1 MSWWTD
7 KRYRMI
13 QNNLRDIDAIM
24 DVDRYVEQ
32 LKEFEANV
40 CMVGCGGITS
50 FYPSRLSFQK
60 PSPYLQYDFFGKLV
74 EKCHENGIR
83 VIARFDFSKTHIQ
96 FLEEHPDWYSKSIEG
111 NPILYNDTVATCV
124 NGEYQQ
130 EFSMQILEEV
140 IRNYP
145 VDGVFFNMFGYQ
157 TRDYNNHYV
166 GICQCENCKGEFK
179 QFSNL
184 ELPIEENKDDA
195 TFIKYIEFK
204 KHSTD
209 RLLEK
214 IYEKVKSLN
223 PEVAVCTYS
232 QYGVDLVRNESNSAV
247 DRPLPFWLM
256 ASENNVQRIEGTYSD
271 IFSSNCAINAVDIFY
286 RFMGVSP
293 YLNALRL
300 YGSMAYGGNLDWCII
315 GGFETYPDTRNF
327 AMVKEIFHFHKA
339 NEKYFNSLKSCAQ
352 YLLLYPS
359 ENEKDGHKEYQGIF
373 KMLKESHIQFDVIDA
388 RETAILN
395 EKIKQ
400 YTAVIL
406 PGISTLDNSTVEI
419 IKQSKIIIIGSGLA
433 LKNQK
438 ENLEELFSLR
448 LDRKLEK
455 VRGSYLLSEPKT
467 VFSSFHDK
475 EWVYLDKDY
484 YYMIPDAGNKNYL
497 PLIEASMYG
506 PPERCFGH
514 VVTEKPSI
522 TVSPG
527 RSIYFPWKI
536 GELYYEQ
543 GYEEF
548 KQILMDVLAT
558 DVGDKELIKVE
569 APPCVEV
576 IVHQCSVNEYLI
588 QLLNYS
594 GFNGTTFYKPI
605 PISNI
610 MMKFNTLK
618 PVMIQQLT
626 TQGNK
631 EIVYEDKISLS
642 VEGLYAAIL
651 VTTSNDSNV

>member
-1 MSWWTD
+1 MSWWTE

-24 DVDRYVEQ
+24 DVDRYVEH
-32 LKEFEANV
+32 LKKFEANV

-60 PSPYLQYDFFGKLV
+60 PSPYLQYDFFGKLI
-74 EKCHENGIR
+74 EKCHESGIR
-83 VIARFDFSKTHIQ
+83 VIARFDFSKTHVQ
-96 FLEEHPDWYSKSIEG
+96 FLEEHPEWFSKSIEG
-111 NPILYNDTVATCV
+111 KPIYYNDTVATCV
-124 NGEYQQ
+124 NGKYQQ
-130 EFSMQILEEV
+130 ECSLEILEEV
-140 IRNYP
+140 ISNYP

-184 ELPIEENKDDA
+184 ELPIKEEKDDP
-195 TFIKYIEFK
+195 TFIKYMEFK
-204 KHSTD
+204 KYSTD

-214 IYEKVKSLN
+214 IYKKVKSLN

-232 QYGVDLVRNESNSAV
+232 QHGVDLVRNESNSAV

-256 ASENNVQRIEGTYSD
+256 ASENNVQIVEGTYKD
-271 IFSSNCAINAVDIFY
+271 IFASNCVINAVDIFY

-327 AMVKEIFHFHKA
+327 DMVKDIFRFHKA
-339 NEKYFNSLKSCAQ
+339 KEKYFNSLKSCAQ
-352 YLLLYPS
+352 YLLVYPS
-359 ENEKDGHKEYQGIF
+359 ANEKEGREEYYGIF
-373 KMLKESHIQFDVIDA
+373 KILKESHIQFDVIDGQ
-388 RETAILN
+388 ETAILN
-395 EKIKQ
+395 NMINQ
-400 YTAVIL
+400 YEAVIL
-406 PGISTLDNSTVEI
+406 PGISSLDNSTVEVLKESQTI
-419 IKQSKIIIIGSGLA
+419 VIGTGLA
-433 LKNQK
+433 LKSQ
-438 ENLEELFSLR
+438 EDNLEEVFSLR
-448 LDRKLEK
+448 LERKLEK
-455 VRGSYLLSEPKT
+455 VRGSYLLTEPKT
-467 VFSSFHDK
+467 VFQSFHDK

-484 YYMIPDAGNKNYL
+484 YYIIPNKGNKNYL

-514 VVTEKPSI
+514 LVTEQPS
-522 TVSPG
+522 VSVRSG
-527 RSIYFPWKI
+527 RSIYLPWKI
-536 GELYYEQ
+536 GELYYEH

-548 KQILMDVLAT
+548 KQILTDVLAAE
-558 DVGDKELIKVE
+558 VGDKELIKVE

-576 IVHQCSVNEYLI
+576 IIQQCSDNEYLI

-594 GFNGTTFYKPI
+594 GFNGTTFYKPL
-605 PISNI
+605 PIYDI
-610 MMKFNTLK
+610 MVEFNSLK
-618 PVMIQQLT
+618 PVKIQELT
-626 TQGNK
+626 EHGDKN
-631 EIVYEDKISLS
+631 IVVEDKINLSL
-642 VEGLYAAIL
+642 ENLYAAIL
-651 VTTSNDSNV
+651 VTT